1 MRRVVKVIRKVS
13 LIYVLLLWFPNLF
26 GQTKSN
32 FYDQKR
38 RLIADS
44 NYKISKAQIKKLIPI
59 EQYLIKHV
67 QDYIE
72 YPEQA
77 RETNDT
83 GYIIV
88 SFKINATDTL
98 QQITVEK
105 AYEKKHYLSN
115 EVKKKL
121 KRFSIPKSAYS
132 KRLTKKKYFLAV
144 SFQLIGKN
152 YKHPGFIE
160 IKRSYPQL
168 IQEQTIN
175 NF

>member
-1 MRRVVKVIRKVS
+1 MRIMKKIILVYF
-13 LIYVLLLWFPNLF
+13 LFLLWFPNLF
-26 GQTKSN
+26 GQTKSI
-32 FYDQKR
+32 FYNEKR
-38 RLIADS
+38 QLIADT
-44 NYKISKAQIKKLIPI
+44 NYTISRAQIKKFIPI

-77 RETNDT
+77 KETNDT
-83 GYIIV
+83 GYVIV
-88 SFKINATDTL
+88 SFKINTTDTV

-105 AYEKKHYLSN
+105 AFEKKHYLSN

-121 KRFSIPKSAYS
+121 KRFPIPKSAYS
-132 KRLTKKKYFLAV
+132 KRLAKKKYFLAV

-160 IKRSYPQL
+160 IKQYYTPL
-168 IQEQTIN
+168 IQQR
-175 NF
+175 

>member
-1 MRRVVKVIRKVS
+1 VKAMRKVI
-13 LIYVLLLWFPNLF
+13 LLYLLLLLWFPNLF

-38 RLIADS
+38 RLIADT
-44 NYKISKAQIKKLIPI
+44 NYKISKAQIKKIIPI

-67 QDYIE
+67 QDYID
-72 YPEQA
+72 YPEEA

-83 GYIIV
+83 GYVIA

-115 EVKKKL
+115 AVKKAL
-121 KRFSIPKSAYS
+121 KRFPIPKSAYS
-132 KRLTKKKYFLAV
+132 KRLVKKKYFLAI

-160 IKRSYPQL
+160 IKRCYIPL
-168 IQEQTIN
+168 IEEQTIN